1 MHKPQLSKSAFSAT
15 STSTT
20 TSVNASWFSQPELAI
35 EQHQQGF
42 FVGLSTTV
50 HTPESTQIPATYYQQ
65 DELRLLSGISVSDIS
80 SSQIDPFEILAT
92 HQSVTF
98 EDQNQFLHQEQ
109 LDEFPLPFD
118 ELLQP
123 VDDFDLM
130 ASEDPDDVN
139 LSILP
144 NKNDERISN
153 RTTISIPEQEILPSI
168 NNHFRRAL
176 TGTVPEAFLTALT
189 GELQLLT
196 GHYITG
202 QVCDPT
208 DKWIIRTNNKDW
220 PFKCGYEG
228 CFKRYSKKSTLKAHF
243 ATHTGASRFRCYL
256 GKCNGVSGFSDKYTL
271 GRHIRTK
278 HTLEK
283 PYRCNICDERFGRK
297 DRLKSHS
304 KNVHSIEDE
313 KKPPRK
319 RK

>member
-1 MHKPQLSKSAFSAT
+1 MHKPQLSKSASSAM

-20 TSVNASWFSQPELAI
+20 TSVNTSWFSQPELAI
-35 EQHQQGF
+35 GQHQQGS
-42 FVGLSTTV
+42 FVGLPTTV
-50 HTPESTQIPATYYQQ
+50 HTPESTQMPANYCQQ
-65 DELRLLSGISVSDIS
+65 DELGLLSGISVSDIS

-98 EDQNQFLHQEQ
+98 QDQNQLLEQEQ

-118 ELLQP
+118 ELLQS
-123 VDDFDLM
+123 VDDFDPM
-130 ASEDPDDVN
+130 ASEDPDDAN

-144 NKNDERISN
+144 NKNEERISN
-153 RTTISIPEQEILPSI
+153 RTTTSIPEQEILPSI

-196 GHYITG
+196 GHYIAG
-202 QVCDPT
+202 QMSDPT
-208 DKWIIRTNNKDW
+208 DKWIMRTGNKEW

-228 CFKRYSKKSTLKAHF
+228 CNKRYSKKSTLKAHF
-243 ATHTGASRFRCYL
+243 ATHTGASSFRCYL
-256 GKCNGVSGFSDKYTL
+256 GKCNGVFGFCDKYTL

-297 DRLKSHS
+297 DRLRSHN